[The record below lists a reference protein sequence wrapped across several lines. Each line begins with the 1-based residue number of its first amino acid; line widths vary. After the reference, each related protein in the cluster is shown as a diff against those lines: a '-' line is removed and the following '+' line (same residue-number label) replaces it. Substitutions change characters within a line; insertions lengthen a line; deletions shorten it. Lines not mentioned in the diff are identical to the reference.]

1 MLLIITQVTGTVTA
15 THLTYSGWEYLPN
28 GDFETGDFTDWDV
41 GVYGTATATIV
52 NDGDHGNVVQFYTDG
67 DGSNLIYIAQYDIDT
82 SNATGIKIDYNVILN
97 GEYHYGENVSY
108 GSLVLIIEPGYFEG
122 GQIIY
127 LDTSATIDWTSKE
140 YTLEV
145 PDENSKVAIQFYN
158 DFSEP
163 FSACIDNIVI
173 HKPTSTCGV
182 VLSATIEDNRKTWTA
197 DQFNTDGMFILTSGD
212 VKGYSC
218 TILDTFEN
226 YIQVPTTFANII
238 NNIQSEVPTVYIFE
252 NQGFLTGDLEGWNV
266 TIDSSSEYGTV
277 IVGSI
282 PSPPGVGT
290 YWASLYHNTPDGQ
303 EHYWTEINND
313 TLNIDAYPTNV
324 SFWCKVIDLE
334 FDGRVVVNVF
344 TDSSTV
350 LPATSLILRPGEVD
364 NLWNYYTL
372 DIPENEEYKITK
384 LQCLAYIYFFD
395 YEYGK
400 SNFMI
405 SGFDFGDSV
414 FGTHYT
420 STYTPGDTYL
430 ITYTPTEWLTATA
443 TIFTFNTECGKN
455 ATTLGNINY
464 GDGGLTLEFVE
475 NIGTYT
481 GLTWTIN
488 KDVFFADVNQDY
500 SRIASVIC
508 GKGSKLCG
516 GAVYSYIADNTYSLT
531 VSTIGDTFLRAA
543 ATAGANK
550 IYVYDN
556 THFGTAYGYGS
567 NFSLIVGHGETQE
580 WLEISAT
587 GANGECTILP
597 YGTTSYAHSVLE
609 DVMNQGCFYATGSK
623 EEVDNF
629 MLALENTW
637 MGYNWQN
644 LSVFIGSEIVYL
656 NCDNG
661 TPYVRL
667 NDNTVKM
674 FMETLWRDDS
684 YGYAYPHA
692 PGAPVVAAV
701 YFGGGLQ
708 NPDSLMARYGYREAH
723 VNPVGIVDPDSMD
736 KLCYNS
742 LMSGTANGTW
752 GKVMMP
758 ATLLPATVDI
768 GDWVNIEEA
777 DQSATACYQIVG
789 LEYDQS
795 KGRFWIELGSTED
808 YYLESI
814 AGNRGTF
821 DLSLSNY

>member
-1 MLLIITQVTGTVTA
+1 MTQVTGNVTA
-15 THLTYSGWEYLPN
+15 THLTYGGWEYLPN
-28 GDFETGDFTDWDV
+28 GDFESGFGNWSYYCDGGTASVSTATYYSSGHSAKIESGTQYPGYGGIQADEITLISDTSLIEYYYYVATCTGTCRFQIYEEVTDDV
-41 GVYGTATATIV
+41 IYSYAIESVTDGFVSATFDLGDYGFVTGNTLKLTFLTRVYGGAYSG
-52 NDGDHGNVVQFYTDG
+52 GDLTV
-67 DGSNLIYIAQYDIDT
+67 
-82 SNATGIKIDYNVILN
+82 
-97 GEYHYGENVSY
+97 
-108 GSLVLIIEPGYFEG
+108 
-122 GQIIY
+122 Y
-127 LDTSATIDWTSKE
+127 LDDVKINSALT
-140 YTLEV
+140 V
-145 PDENSKVAIQFYN
+145 
-158 DFSEP
+158 
-163 FSACIDNIVI
+163 
-173 HKPTSTCGV
+173 
-182 VLSATIEDNRKTWTA
+182 ATIEDNRKTWTA

-238 NNIQSEVPTVYIFE
+238 NNITSQATNVISNGDFELGDFTNWAISYPPDLSWVSVGTEYAYLGTYGASLWCDDEDGGALFYTTNGASDVWYISFYYKFATYATTD
-252 NQGFLTGDLEGWNV
+252 QIGFYINYCSGWPYDFKTFITAEDGEWHNFATILTGELHDFVVVAIGNALG
-266 TIDSSSEYGTV
+266 
-277 IVGSI
+277 
-282 PSPPGVGT
+282 
-290 YWASLYHNTPDGQ
+290 
-303 EHYWTEINND
+303 
-313 TLNIDAYPTNV
+313 TNV
-324 SFWCKVIDLE
+324 
-334 FDGRVVVNVF
+334 
-344 TDSSTV
+344 
-350 LPATSLILRPGEVD
+350 
-364 NLWNYYTL
+364 
-372 DIPENEEYKITK
+372 
-384 LQCLAYIYFFD
+384 FFD
-395 YEYGK
+395 NITATN
-400 SNFMI
+400 SI
-405 SGFDFGDSV
+405 
-414 FGTHYT
+414 T
-420 STYTPGDTYL
+420 GDTYL
-430 ITYTPTEWLTATA
+430 ITYTPTAWVTATA
-443 TIFTFNTECGKN
+443 TVFTFSSECGKN

-500 SRIASVIC
+500 SRIASVIR

-708 NPDSLMARYGYREAH
+708 NPDSLMARYGYRDAH
-723 VNPVGIVDPDSMD
+723 VNPVGIVDPDSLD